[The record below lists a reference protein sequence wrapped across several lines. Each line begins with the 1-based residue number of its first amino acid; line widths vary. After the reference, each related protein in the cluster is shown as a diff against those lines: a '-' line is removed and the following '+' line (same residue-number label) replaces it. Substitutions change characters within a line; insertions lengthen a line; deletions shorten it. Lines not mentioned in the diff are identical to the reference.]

1 MSAKTKRIERSQRFR
16 RLRRGETRAVSPVVA
31 TLILIL
37 IAVAAAAALY
47 LWLVAWQGGV
57 TGTVGQPALQ
67 TTVTIGGSTSVYPFT
82 QLAVTQFQQNQSDIA
97 VSLQQ

>member
-1 MSAKTKRIERSQRFR
+1 M
-16 RLRRGETRAVSPVVA
+16 A

-57 TGTVGQPALQ
+57 TSGIGSPGAQYTLR
-67 TTVTIGGSTSVYPFT
+67 IGGSTSVYPFA
-82 QLAVTQFQQNQSDIA
+82 QLR
-97 VSLQQ
+97 